1 MLSSVIVPG
10 IQYVLLDY
18 FGHEKRSAFEV
29 FAMAFPIIKALT
41 PAKNRRPD
49 TYSDTEEMITG

>member
-1 MLSSVIVPG
+1 MLSTVIAPG

-29 FAMAFPIIKALT
+29 FPMAFLTIKALT
-41 PAKNRRPD
+41 PAKNRCPD